1 MLMQATTIHKRS
13 TGEILFDISI
23 IILCVLIFLIVAY
36 PLYFVI
42 IASVSDQTLVST
54 GKVTLFPRGVSFF
67 GYEQI
72 FQDMRIWIG
81 YKNTVI
87 YTVLGTM
94 FNLLLTI
101 PAAYTLSRQEFRARR
116 FLMFFFVFTLFFN
129 GGLIPT
135 YILMKD
141 LSLTNSMWVFI
152 LPFAVNVF
160 NLIIARTFFEASL
173 PKEIYESAALDGCT
187 HFKFFFYIA
196 IPLSKSV
203 ISVIALYYLVAHWND
218 FFTGL
223 IYIHSN
229 DLQPLQIIL
238 RDILLSNQVFSQGGG
253 SGGSAGGYA
262 QQFADQVK
270 YGVII
275 VSTLP
280 ILIVYPF
287 IQKYFEKGVMIGS
300 VKG

>member
-1 MLMQATTIHKRS
+1 MQATTNHKRS

-54 GKVTLFPRGVSFF
+54 GKVTLFPRGISFF

-81 YKNTVI
+81 YKNTII
-87 YTVLGTM
+87 YTVLGTL

-101 PAAYTLSRQEFRARR
+101 PAAYTLSRPEFRARR

-218 FFTGL
+218 FLLGL
-223 IYIHSN
+223 STFIRMTCSRYKSFCVIFCYPTRFSLKAEARAAVQA
-229 DLQPLQIIL
+229 DM
-238 RDILLSNQVFSQGGG
+238 LSNLLTRLSMELLLYLLYRFS
-253 SGGSAGGYA
+253 SYIRLFRS
-262 QQFADQVK
+262 
-270 YGVII
+270 
-275 VSTLP
+275 
-280 ILIVYPF
+280 ILKKVL
-287 IQKYFEKGVMIGS
+287 
-300 VKG
+300 